1 MGRTTTK
8 LNTFSRKDAKLMR
21 LLLWYEHHEGNR
33 GFHIPKHYRSQ
44 LRVRSIDVTKM
55 RHTEKNELVD
65 VLEAALRKF
74 RKQEQDKTK
83 SKHKQQPI
91 TNYFSAKEAH

>member
-1 MGRTTTK
+1 
-8 LNTFSRKDAKLMR
+8 
-21 LLLWYEHHEGNR
+21 
-33 GFHIPKHYRSQ
+33 
-44 LRVRSIDVTKM
+44 M

-74 RKQEQDKTK
+74 RKQDKTK